1 MPEPEAPA
9 VTVSQPVLLLAA
21 VHEHPAG
28 AVTETVPVPLLDA
41 ALFDVG
47 EIVYV
52 HVTPAWLTVKL

>member
-1 MPEPEAPA
+1 M
-9 VTVSQPVLLLAA
+9 TVSQPVLLLAA